1 MSDDFCSPRQ
11 PAVAS
16 AAATMTDSPRE
27 IRWLT
32 ASIVILVLL
41 RLWMMATHPLTDTTE
56 ARYGELARVTAD
68 GGFWLMPHMTPTE
81 PFFAKPPLSTWLAAG
96 SWKLLGQTEFS
107 LRFPSFVMS
116 IITVGLTLVMA
127 RDVGVGCGGRWMTA
141 TMLVTSPM
149 FLASAGAV
157 MTDATQMSIVTAAML
172 VSWRALRDPER
183 RRWRLL
189 FWSLLGIATLAKGL
203 ATLALIGL
211 PLIAYIAFGEGLVV
225 VWRRL
230 FDPWG
235 PLLAAA
241 LCLAWYVPA
250 ERAYPGFLNYFLIGE
265 HFQRFLQPGW
275 AGDRYGRAH
284 RTPLGMIWLY
294 WIAGI
299 GLWLPV
305 FFGEAQRLVRR
316 LRREPVAMSDRW
328 LWCWV
333 LAPLIFFTAS
343 RNIIVTYTLTAIPP
357 FAMIVGQW
365 SESNPGRL
373 RRIAPACAMGFALVL
388 GAVGLSWLPRAIED
402 LSARQLV
409 TSAKTLAPEATIV
422 VRGCYP
428 FSSSFYTRGCA
439 LRIDDKVAFA
449 EAIQQPGIVLLVSEK
464 EALTLRANPHLR
476 ELARNSRGTLLE
488 VLRETAPDR

>member
-11 PAVAS
+11 PAVDS
-16 AAATMTDSPRE
+16 VATTVTDSPRE

-96 SWKLLGQTEFS
+96 SWKLLGQSEFA

-127 RDVGVGCGGRWMTA
+127 RDVGVGRSGRWMTA
-141 TMLVTSPM
+141 TMLATSPM

-211 PLIAYIAFGEGLVV
+211 PLIAYVAFGEGLVV

-305 FFGEAQRLVRR
+305 FLNEATRLIRR
-316 LRREPVAMSDRW
+316 FRREPIAMSDRW

-333 LAPLIFFTAS
+333 LAPLFFFTAS

-365 SESNPGRL
+365 SESNSGRL
-373 RRIAPACAMGFALVL
+373 RRTAPGFSLGFTLMFVVVGIA
-388 GAVGLSWLPRAIED
+388 WLPQAIEGW
-402 LSARQLV
+402 SARQLV
-409 TSAKTLAPEATIV
+409 SQARSLDPNASIAV
-422 VRGCYP
+422 HGCYP
-428 FSSSFYTRGCA
+428 FSSSFYTHGTA
-439 LRIDDKVAFA
+439 QKLDEKAAIEKVA
-449 EAIQQPGIVLLVSEK
+449 QQPGWFLLVN
-464 EALTLRANPHLR
+464 EAEAKKLR
-476 ELARNSRGTLLE
+476 ETFSVREVARNARCTLLE
-488 VLRETAPDR
+488 VP

>member
-1 MSDDFCSPRQ
+1 MSDDLSSPRPSESDATTATANSS
-11 PAVAS
+11 PA
-16 AAATMTDSPRE
+16 E

-32 ASIVILVLL
+32 TAIVILVLL

-96 SWKLLGQTEFS
+96 SWTLLGPSEFA

-116 IITVGLTLVMA
+116 VITVGLALTLA
-127 RDVGVGCGGRWMTA
+127 RDLGVGRRGRWMA
-141 TMLVTSPM
+141 VTMLATAPM

-157 MTDATQMSIVTAAML
+157 MTDATQMAVVTAAML
-172 VSWRALRDPER
+172 VSWRALRDPDH

-203 ATLALIGL
+203 ATIALIGL
-211 PLIAYIAFGEGLVV
+211 PLMAYVVFGEGLAMI
-225 VWRRL
+225 WRRL
-230 FDPWG
+230 WDPWG
-235 PLLAAA
+235 PPLAAA

-265 HFQRFLQPGW
+265 PFQRVLQPGW

-284 RTPLGMIWLY
+284 RSPLGMIWLY
-294 WIAGI
+294 WMAGI

-305 FFGEAQRLVRR
+305 FMNEARQLVRR
-316 LRREPVAMSDRW
+316 QRSEPISMSDRW

-333 LAPLIFFTAS
+333 LAPLVFFTAS

-357 FAMIVGQW
+357 FAVIVGRW
-365 SESNPGRL
+365 AESNQGRL
-373 RRIAPACAMGFALVL
+373 RRMAPASAMGIALI
-388 GAVGLSWLPRAIED
+388 AVAIGFTWLPQVIESQ
-402 LSARQLV
+402 SARQLV
-409 TSAKTLAPEATIV
+409 AKAMTLAPNGTLV

-428 FSSSFYTRGCA
+428 FSSSFYTRGAAQKIEDKDAFDQA
-439 LRIDDKVAFA
+439 LQRP
-449 EAIQQPGIVLLVSEK
+449 QTLLLVSEK
-464 EALTLRANPHLR
+464 DAQTLREMPQLR
-476 ELARNSRGTLLE
+476 EQSRSARGTLFE
-488 VLRETAPDR
+488 VLQPDDPRP